1 MADSTTAIKLTLI
14 HEGGYV
20 NDPRDAGGETNF
32 GISKR
37 EFPNEDIKNMTE
49 DRAIEIYK
57 EGYWKDLYSQITSQL
72 VANKLFDFGVLFGV
86 GTAVGLLQL
95 SLGFPVDHSF
105 GPDTLHHVNQ
115 ADEASLLKTY
125 KANLVTHT
133 FNIATANPRDRV
145 FLVGWANR
153 INS

>member
-1 MADSTTAIKLTLI
+1 MADPTQAIKLTLV

-20 NDPRDAGGETNF
+20 DNVNDAGGETNF

-37 EFPNEDIKNMTE
+37 EFPNEDIKNMTQE
-49 DRAIEIYK
+49 RAIEIYK
-57 EGYWKDLYSQITSQL
+57 EGYWKNFYSQINSQL
-72 VANKLFDFGVLFGV
+72 VANKLFDCGVLFGV

-95 SLGFPVDHSF
+95 SLSIPVDHSF
-105 GPDTLHHVNQ
+105 GPITLAHVNE

-133 FNIATANPRDRV
+133 FNIATANPKDRV